1 MKVKHFNMKLHLEKA
16 PNVLQRRI
24 GIDIT
29 PRAAGR
35 ILYSFLK
42 KYSDILLLKAELTC
56 RGLSTDGGWE
66 KDLLRKFVDHEGNRE
81 RFLLPS

>member
-1 MKVKHFNMKLHLEKA
+1 MKVEHFKMKLHLDQA
-16 PNVLQRRI
+16 PNVLQQRI

-42 KYSDILLLKAELTC
+42 KDCDNLLLKAELTY
-56 RGLSTDGGWE
+56 RGLATERGWK
-66 KDLLRKFVDHEGNRE
+66 KDLL
-81 RFLLPS
+81 

>member
-1 MKVKHFNMKLHLEKA
+1 M
-16 PNVLQRRI
+16 LQRRI

-42 KYSDILLLKAELTC
+42 KDRDILLLKAELTY
-56 RGLSTDGGWE
+56 RGLATEGGVE
-66 KDLLRKFVDHEGNRE
+66 KDLLRRLVDHEGNRKSF
-81 RFLLPS
+81 RTHDPNINFD